1 MSTLRV
7 TTIQDESGSNAS
19 TAEEINKGRAKAW
32 VKFNG
37 TTGSGT
43 GYSDMTMD
51 GSFNVSSV
59 TDGGTGIYTVNFT
72 NAMPDANY
80 AIVLTANEYFIIQG
94 AIPTTNGFRVH
105 TYSNYSP
112 VAYVDA
118 QRVYAAVF
126 N

>member
-37 TTGSGT
+37 TTGSGI
-43 GYSDMTMD
+43 GFSDMTINS
-51 GSFNVSSV
+51 SFNVSSV
-59 TDGGTGIYTVNFT
+59 TDGGTGIYTVTFT
-72 NAMPDANY
+72 NAMADANY
-80 AIVLTANEYFIIQG
+80 TTVLTSNQYLTLQG
-94 AIPTTNGFRVH
+94 AIPTANSFLMS
-105 TYSNYSP
+105 TYSNF
-112 VAYVDA
+112 ATFVDA
-118 QRVYAAVF
+118 QRAYAAVF